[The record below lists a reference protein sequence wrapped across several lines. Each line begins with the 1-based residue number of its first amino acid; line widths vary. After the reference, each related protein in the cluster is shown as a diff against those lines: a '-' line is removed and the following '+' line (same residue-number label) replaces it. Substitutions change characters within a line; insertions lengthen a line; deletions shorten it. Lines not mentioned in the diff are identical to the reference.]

1 LAAVVII
8 VSVTSINNYLKE
20 QQFRKLNA
28 IAQQKQVNVIR
39 SGQIDNVSVYDLL
52 VGDIV
57 QIETG
62 EILSVDGLLINGS
75 NVSADESSITGES
88 NEVKKRVPDNY
99 KDRNCNPF
107 LVSGSK
113 LMEGTGDM
121 IVLAVGRSSQYG
133 KLKMKIQ
140 QDQDD
145 TPLQEKL
152 STLAEQIGNV
162 GLVSAIC
169 TFSAMLLHYIYDCA
183 MGEDFIG

>member
-1 LAAVVII
+1 
-8 VSVTSINNYLKE
+8 
-20 QQFRKLNA
+20 
-28 IAQQKQVNVIR
+28 
-39 SGQIDNVSVYDLL
+39 
-52 VGDIV
+52 
-57 QIETG
+57 
-62 EILSVDGLLINGS
+62 
-75 NVSADESSITGES
+75 
-88 NEVKKRVPDNY
+88 
-99 KDRNCNPF
+99 
-107 LVSGSK
+107 
-113 LMEGTGDM
+113 MEGTGDM